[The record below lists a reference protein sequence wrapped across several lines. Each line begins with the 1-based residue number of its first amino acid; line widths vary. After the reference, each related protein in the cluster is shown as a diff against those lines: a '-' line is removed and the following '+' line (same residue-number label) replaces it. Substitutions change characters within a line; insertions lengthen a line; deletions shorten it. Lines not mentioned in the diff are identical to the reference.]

1 MPEVEPNTEEAN
13 GTPLPELAQET
24 DAMLQAEA
32 AQELAE
38 RLDTL
43 RQLANELDHDRWR
56 LPEGPTTLL

>member
-1 MPEVEPNTEEAN
+1 MRVQTS
-13 GTPLPELAQET
+13 TPFAQHRLLTSLAWHPV
-24 DAMLQAEA
+24 LQAEA